1 MKRLYNRLIP
11 ALFLAFCLIA
21 APLSLM
27 ANPGKEA
34 GQGAGAPSAVEQV
47 AARIVEQ
54 APAQPAAL
62 KEAAATVQK
71 EVAAPAAAHGA
82 AAATPGKTGVAPEK
96 EAAAHGEK
104 GGHHEAGAI
113 TKEKLNDLFWRVVN
127 FVVLAL
133 LLIKFA
139 AKPLG
144 DSLSQRRQKVRD
156 EIEGLEARRQE
167 AEKAYQELVAKL
179 AGIEKDI
186 KEIVDRAVVQAEKER
201 ARIIE
206 AAEKSATDIT
216 RQSEMAV
223 QKELLDAKRLLRD
236 EVADR
241 AAAMAEKIIKSSLTR
256 DDQIR
261 IVDQYLSKVEAVQ

>member
-1 MKRLYNRLIP
+1 MKRLYDRLIP
-11 ALFLAFCLIA
+11 ALFLASCLIV
-21 APLSLM
+21 APFSLM
-27 ANPGKEA
+27 AAPDKEA
-34 GQGAGAPSAVEQV
+34 GQQAGASPVVNQV
-47 AARIVEQ
+47 VSQIVE
-54 APAQPAAL
+54 PAA
-62 KEAAATVQK
+62 V
-71 EVAAPAAAHGA
+71 PAAHDA
-82 AAATPGKTGVAPEK
+82 AAATPSKTGVVPEK
-96 EAAAHGEK
+96 EAAAAHGEK
-104 GGHHEAGAI
+104 GGHHEAGVL
-113 TKEKLNDLFWRVVN
+113 TKEKLNDFFLRVVN
-127 FVVLAL
+127 FVLLAL

-167 AEKAYQELVAKL
+167 AEKAYQDLVAKL

-186 KEIVDRAVVQAEKER
+186 QEIVDRAVTQAEKER

-206 AAEKSATDIT
+206 AAEKSAADIA
-216 RQSEMAV
+216 RQAEMTV

-241 AAAMAEKIIKSSLTR
+241 AAAMAEEIIKSSLTP
-256 DDQIR
+256 DDQVR

>member
-27 ANPGKEA
+27 AAPAKEA
-34 GQGAGAPSAVEQV
+34 GQHAGAAPTVGQ
-47 AARIVEQ
+47 AAG
-54 APAQPAAL
+54 P
-62 KEAAATVQK
+62 
-71 EVAAPAAAHGA
+71 AAHGA
-82 AAATPGKTGVAPEK
+82 TAAAPK

-127 FVVLAL
+127 FVVLAF

-139 AKPLG
+139 AKPVG
-144 DSLSQRRQKVRD
+144 DSLSARRQKVRD

-186 KEIVDRAVVQAEKER
+186 QEIVDRAVVQAEKEH

-206 AAEKSATDIT
+206 AAEKSAADIA
-216 RQSEMAV
+216 RQAEMTV

-236 EVADR
+236 EIADR
-241 AAAMAEKIIKSSLTR
+241 AAAMAEEIIKNSLTP
-256 DDQIR
+256 DDQVR